1 MEKRELPSAALE
13 VMLKE
18 HALLRDEINERLK
31 TAFTHFA
38 YAGVIA
44 AFALPAADKVS
55 EWIPQW
61 IPLLTALVGLVG
73 LCWVAALN
81 MRWVQHAGAYIHR
94 IEYRIAEHFGE
105 ATIGWE
111 HYAESVRAS
120 MWGLIPRSPI
130 LPESSSEMPAAA
142 RPPVRPASPR
152 SIVGMIFKRRLTIVA
167 GLIVALLVFIT
178 SCTTASFTQQPP
190 QTQGNRKL
198 VVFFDGTSNDET
210 SDTNVKKL
218 HSLVSLQNRPD
229 ISTIYIEGVGAQ
241 GKIVGMAT
249 AWGIGHRVRIG
260 YSYLLREYR
269 PGDSIYLFGFSRGA
283 YSARILAAM
292 LYYAGLPGVDPSAD
306 RDFAGDLYDEYKG
319 KAIDRR
325 ARIEQIFASR
335 KLPKPSPVR
344 VKLLGLWDT
353 VEAHGIP
360 DYAESVDEVNYRYGD
375 QLCNIDRALHA
386 VSVDDNRARIF
397 TPILLTRPHL
407 LDDCRELAT
416 ALASSEAKARHIDKT
431 VEEVWFSGA
440 HSDVGGGYRDSL
452 LSGVSLNWMMRQIRA
467 SNVDILPLGAIVR
480 EDAFGKSHDPES
492 GIWGL
497 IYRAKTRNLPQYA
510 RSGTTLYN
518 DRKLKV
524 HRSLILRLSN
534 CDAAACKPQ
543 THEYQWLVKEW
554 GQDCFKDT
562 MGKIE
567 FIGSTNDTCFLG
579 PPEQ

>member
-1 MEKRELPSAALE
+1 MEKRELPPGALE

-18 HALLRDEINERLK
+18 HAILRDEIKERLK

-61 IPLLTALVGLVG
+61 IPLSAAFVGLVG
-73 LCWVAALN
+73 LCWVATLN
-81 MRWVQHAGAYIHR
+81 MRWVQHAGAYISQV
-94 IEYRIAEHFGE
+94 EYRIAEHFGE

-111 HYAESVRAS
+111 HYAASVQAS
-120 MWGLIPRSPI
+120 MWGLIPRSPT
-130 LPESSSEMPAAA
+130 LTKRSSGMPASIP
-142 RPPVRPASPR
+142 PPVTSMSLRSMASRIPK
-152 SIVGMIFKRRLTIVA
+152 SRLAIIA
-167 GLIVALLVFIT
+167 GLIIVLLTLLT
-178 SCTTASFTQQPP
+178 SCTSASSIQQLP
-190 QTQGNRKL
+190 QTQDRRKL
-198 VVFFDGTSNDET
+198 IVFFDGTSNDET

-241 GKIVGMAT
+241 GKIIGMAT
-249 AWGIGHRVRIG
+249 AWGIGHRVRIA
-260 YSYLLREYR
+260 YSYLLQEYR

-292 LYYAGLPGVDPSAD
+292 LYFAGLPGVDPAAD
-306 RDFAGDLYDEYKG
+306 RDFVSDLYDQYKG
-319 KAIDRR
+319 KSIDRR
-325 ARIEQIFASR
+325 ARIEQIFANR

-344 VKLLGLWDT
+344 VNIIGLWDT

-375 QLCNIDRALHA
+375 QLCNIDRGLHA
-386 VSVDDNRARIF
+386 VSMDDNRARIF

-407 LDDCRELAT
+407 LDDCQELAT
-416 ALASSEAKARHIDKT
+416 ALSSSEAKALYIDKI

-467 SNVDILPLGAIVR
+467 SKADILPPAAAVR
-480 EDAFGKSHDPES
+480 EDALGKSHNPEG

-524 HRSLILRLSN
+524 HSSVILRLSS
-534 CDAAACKPQ
+534 CDATACKPQ
-543 THEYQWLVKEW
+543 MHEYPWLAKEW
-554 GQDCFKDT
+554 GQNCFKEN
-562 MGKIE
+562 MGKLE
-567 FIGSTNDTCFLG
+567 FVGSASDSCFLVPTG
-579 PPEQ
+579 Q